1 MASHTP
7 TAGASLTRVPTATLE
22 SLLRSIFRQRLLF
35 PLSRATLIA
44 GGFGNVEAELGA
56 LQGLDARAAQAV
68 IVAAIAERRAAKTQA
83 TVVSAHDAAPPH
95 LALVR
100 AARQSVFVVAHDPR
114 DAAFVHA
121 LASCEAHGAHR
132 AWVLAHADD
141 EAPVLPGLDVWVPP
155 AHAPHAAACLIVDA
169 ARVLFGAPVGGP
181 AVRVDDVALARE
193 LTLAWRARL
202 ADEAYSLRTP
212 A

>member
-1 MASHTP
+1 MTSYTP
-7 TAGASLTRVPTATLE
+7 TAGAALTRVPTATLE

-83 TVVSAHDAAPPH
+83 TVVTGAAEDPAA
-95 LALVR
+95 ALVR
-100 AARQSVFVVAHDPR
+100 GARQSVFVVAHEPG
-114 DAAFVHA
+114 DAALLDA
-121 LASCEAHGAHR
+121 LASLDAQGVPR
-132 AWVLAHADD
+132 AWVCTDAA
-141 EAPVLPGLDVWVPP
+141 EAAPEVPGLDVWVPP
-155 AHAPHAAACLIVDA
+155 PHAPRAAACLIVDA
-169 ARVLFGAPVGGP
+169 ARVLFGASAGGP
-181 AVRVDDVALARE
+181 AVRVDDVALARA

-202 ADEAYSLRTP
+202 VDEAYALRAP
-212 A
+212 R

>member
-7 TAGASLTRVPTATLE
+7 TAGASLTRVPTPTLE

-83 TVVSAHDAAPPH
+83 TVTSADDGAPSH
-95 LALVR
+95 LALVQ
-100 AARQSVFVVAHDPR
+100 AARQSVFVVAHDPH
-114 DAAFVHA
+114 DAALLDA
-121 LASCEAHGAHR
+121 LASREEHGVHR
-132 AWVLAHADD
+132 AWVLAHAG
-141 EAPVLPGLDVWVPP
+141 EESPALAGLDVWMPP

-169 ARVLFGAPVGGP
+169 ARVLFGAPGAGP
-181 AVRVDDVALARE
+181 AVRVDDVALARA

-202 ADEAYSLRTP
+202 ADEAYSLRTS